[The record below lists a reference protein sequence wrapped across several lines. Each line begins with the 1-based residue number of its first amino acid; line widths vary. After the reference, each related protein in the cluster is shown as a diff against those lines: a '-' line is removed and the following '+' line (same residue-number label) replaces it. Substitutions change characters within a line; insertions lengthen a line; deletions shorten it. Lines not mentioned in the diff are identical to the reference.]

1 MGCGASSGNGNKA
14 QKLELQETKIAAFD
28 EAFQKFEA
36 PTNRLVEMQNNM
48 DEADACINKLEE
60 VEGTLGAQLK
70 KAKTMKDKLRM
81 IFDDLKANKVEFELE
96 EAEGGGIKLVP
107 KGNTEGSQIGQAVEA
122 ILGLVEAGVGII
134 TGVPPIVVEMTEL
147 IQTVVD
153 FPARAKDEAKNAG
166 LSGMDAIKAVKNTT
180 NNLLQIQS
188 VPDIANLCVS
198 ATKELF
204 TTLKELCQK

>member
-1 MGCGASSGNGNKA
+1 MGCGASSGNGKKA

-48 DEADACINKLEE
+48 NEADACINKLEE
-60 VEGTLGAQLK
+60 VEGTLGAKLK
-70 KAKTMKDKLRM
+70 KAKIMKDKLEI

-122 ILGLVEAGVGII
+122 ILGLVEAGVAII
-134 TGVPPIVVEMTEL
+134 TGVPPLIVEITEL

-153 FPARAKDEAKNAG
+153 FPAKAKEEAQNAG
-166 LSGMDAIKAVKNTT
+166 LSGMDAMKAVKNTGT
-180 NNLLQIQS
+180 NLAQIQN
-188 VPDIANLCVS
+188 VPTIANLCV
-198 ATKELF
+198 ATTKELF
-204 TTLKELCQK
+204 ATLKELCKK